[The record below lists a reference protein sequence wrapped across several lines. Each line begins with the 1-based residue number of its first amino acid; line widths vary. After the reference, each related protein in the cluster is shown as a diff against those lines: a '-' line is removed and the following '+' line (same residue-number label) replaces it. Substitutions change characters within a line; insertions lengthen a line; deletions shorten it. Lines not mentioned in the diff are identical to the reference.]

1 VGSALPFP
9 DNFQEMEFGTTERLE
24 EQLDGGSMNRRNMLA
39 LLGATGLTMLDRHSS
54 ADSRKEEM
62 IRKMFSCIATPQQT
76 EGPYFVDEHLHRA
89 DIRSDPLD
97 GSIKEGLPLTLD
109 MHVFSVGK
117 AGCKPLPGAVVDIWH
132 CDAQGIYSD
141 VIDSHFNTVGKKFL
155 RGYQITD
162 TNGGVRFIT
171 IYPGWYPGRTVH
183 IHFKIR
189 TDPKTLQTH
198 EFTSQLYF
206 DDSITDRVH
215 EQSAYAKKNPE
226 SFRTRNEE
234 DGIFRKGGNQLML
247 KLARTDQGHLGLFD
261 VGLEMVY

>member
-1 VGSALPFP
+1 
-9 DNFQEMEFGTTERLE
+9 
-24 EQLDGGSMNRRNMLA
+24 MNRRRTLA
-39 LLGATGLTMLDRHSS
+39 LLGAAGINMLYGHSS
-54 ADSRKEEM
+54 ASSGDDKV

-89 DIRSDPLD
+89 DIRSDPSD

-109 MHVFSVGK
+109 MRVFSVSK
-117 AGCKPLPGAVVDIWH
+117 TGCKPLAGAVVDIWH

-141 VIDSHFNTVGKKFL
+141 VMDSGFNTVGKKFL
-155 RGYQITD
+155 RGYQMTD
-162 TNGGVRFIT
+162 TNGGVHFTT

-189 TDPKTLQTH
+189 TAPKTMQTH

-215 EQSAYAKKNPE
+215 EQPAYARKSARP
-226 SFRTRNEE
+226 SRTRNEQ
-234 DGIFRKGGNQLML
+234 DSIFRNGGNQLIL
-247 KLARTDQGHLGLFD
+247 KLAKTGDGYTGTFD
-261 VGLEMVY
+261 VGLEMS